1 MVDSHNVISTAH
13 FDPKTEKKIL
23 IAEKHQIKK
32 NWPTKMSGYN
42 PLGEQTNLSTQEV
55 QSDPQAGPV
64 TCATSSDHNQEI
76 EGQGRKT
83 LPIVSL
89 YMCSPHFSCLST
101 PLPETTREVYDNELT
116 FD

>member
-1 MVDSHNVISTAH
+1 
-13 FDPKTEKKIL
+13 
-23 IAEKHQIKK
+23 
-32 NWPTKMSGYN
+32 MSGYN

-64 TCATSSDHNQEI
+64 TCATSSDHNQET

-89 YMCSPHFSCLST
+89 YICSPHFSCLST
-101 PLPETTREVYDNELT
+101 PFPETTREVYDNERFSICLKQTKSLCLVLMT
-116 FD
+116 FVYTFQL